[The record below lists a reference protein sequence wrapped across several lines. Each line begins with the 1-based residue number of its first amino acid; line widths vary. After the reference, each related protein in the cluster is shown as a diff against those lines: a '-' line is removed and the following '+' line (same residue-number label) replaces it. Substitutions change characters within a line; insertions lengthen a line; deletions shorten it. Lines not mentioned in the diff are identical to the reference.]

1 MNIWA
6 SEDGISK
13 PGNLNWKNSRF
24 SPKKKGLASIMLV
37 CLFLSSLVLTGCG
50 GQPTPI
56 ANLPAIAIPSTSS
69 LTHIPTQALTPTLRP
84 TYTAVPTP
92 TPAATPTAIPTPTPV
107 PPTPTPVPLPTSLL
121 LGQVGNEWGQITV
134 YQPAA
139 TDRLEKLS
147 LQSDVEEGLGNWFQ
161 YAPMLSRTSSI
172 GNGNQYLLKIEP
184 QLLKDVLNGLPV
196 ANIIGSEVRAGYAAG
211 STPVRLPLSQ
221 ASKLLRPDPIFGV
234 IEWISGQIFQ
244 PEITKQLD
252 DISSKVDE
260 IKGLLEAKEQASI
273 QGNLKYL
280 NDLAG
285 NIKLFKLDTE
295 DLKIYL
301 AQLETIER
309 ESLQSMSLLEGQLNS
324 SSETIKTLSFDKSF
338 VLFRNED
345 KVKQLNKAITDFKN
359 QASSY
364 ETVLL
369 VRGLAGEIRCV
380 LPYSRD
386 VALAR
391 LADVRGELT
400 GWRGR
405 YQQFFQLVDQKL
417 PQMDGL
423 FADNKTQ
430 ENLKETSR
438 LAKLDSE
445 NEYIRVDA
453 FFAGTIQKVN
463 KQVQEASLPLLI
475 VAELDRQ
482 GKLKQASKLIQ

>member
-1 MNIWA
+1 LDIWN
-6 SEDGISK
+6 SLDGIS
-13 PGNLNWKNSRF
+13 NSDAVNGKSPKF
-24 SPKKKGLASIMLV
+24 SPKKKDSVALLLV
-37 CLFLSSLVLTGCG
+37 CLFLSSLMLTGCG
-50 GQPTPI
+50 GQSSPI
-56 ANLPAIAIPSTSS
+56 ASIPITSISSTSGII
-69 LTHIPTQALTPTLRP
+69 LTTNQAFTPTLNP
-84 TYTAVPTP
+84 TNTVVLTP
-92 TPAATPTAIPTPTPV
+92 TPASTPTAIPTPTV
-107 PPTPTPVPLPTSLL
+107 PPTSTPVPLPTSLL
-121 LGQVGNEWGQITV
+121 LGQQGNEWGQITA
-134 YQPAA
+134 YYPSP
-139 TDRLEKLS
+139 TDLLEVLS
-147 LQSDVEEGLGNWFQ
+147 LQSDLEEGLGNWFQ
-161 YAPMLSRTSSI
+161 YAPMLSKTPATTNS
-172 GNGNQYLLKIEP
+172 NQYLLKIEP

-196 ANIIGSEVRAGYAAG
+196 ANFIGSEVRAGYAAG

-234 IEWISGQIFQ
+234 IEWISSQIFQ

-252 DISSKVDE
+252 DISNKVDE
-260 IKGLLEAKEQASI
+260 IKGFLEAKEQASI

-285 NIKLFKLDTE
+285 NLQQFKPDSE

-301 AQLETIER
+301 AQLEPIER

-324 SSETIKTLSFDKSF
+324 TSDTVKTLSFDKSF

-345 KVKQLNKAITDFKN
+345 KVKQLNKAVTDFKN

-369 VRGLAGEIRCV
+369 VRGLAGEIRCA

-391 LADVRGELT
+391 LADVRNELT
-400 GWRGR
+400 DWRGR
-405 YQQFFQLVDQKL
+405 YQQFFQLVDQKI

-438 LAKLDSE
+438 LGKLDAE
-445 NEYIRVDA
+445 NEYIRADA

-475 VAELDRQ
+475 IAELDGQ
-482 GKLKQASKLIQ
+482 GKLKQVSKLIQ